1 MPEDYTAP
9 NINCKSSSGEV
20 SAWNGAISLLLDT
33 EGKWPVKCFFFC
45 LIFNLKFSLF
55 RRFPGVFIC
64 GRQAQWLFDT
74 FQQKPQQKK
83 TLKKLFFR
91 KPRDWAR
98 ERHEL
103 ISVC

>member
-55 RRFPGVFIC
+55 RHFPGVFIC

-83 TLKKLFFR
+83 KRWKKYSS
-91 KPRDWAR
+91 ASR
-98 ERHEL
+98 EIGHGKDTN
-103 ISVC
+103 